1 MGIPNVEFARR
12 AKFLHEDKVLGA
24 NDNMWTKNR
33 EIALKRPEA
42 VPIRP
47 RPAARLVR
55 APANAE
61 LQLER
66 IFMRVDS

>member
-1 MGIPNVEFARR
+1 MEFARS

-33 EIALKRPEA
+33 EIALKRPESGSDSA
-42 VPIRP
+42 K
-47 RPAARLVR
+47 PAGRLVR

-66 IFMRVDS
+66 IFLRVDS